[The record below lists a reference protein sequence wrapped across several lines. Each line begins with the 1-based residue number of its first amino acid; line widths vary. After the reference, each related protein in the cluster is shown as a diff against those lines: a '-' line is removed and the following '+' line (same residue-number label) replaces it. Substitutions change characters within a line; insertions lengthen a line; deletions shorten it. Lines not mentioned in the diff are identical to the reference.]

1 MLICLWI
8 LLASETCGQIT
19 FTKTNENEIFDVAF
33 GKFIS
38 EADHSNNDPS
48 TSKFGMVRNKP
59 HDSMSNYLKKSDD
72 INNQDI
78 FGKQSFENDMMSIS
92 SSKRIPEKLSPS
104 VLDRSLMII
113 GEKATDEI
121 LKEFREDGT
130 MHSVTT
136 EINGNL
142 QEPTSQMNEFLHSV
156 ADEDTVEKLVQDS
169 NFIHTKEN
177 WNLSQPHTENSLD
190 FLTVNTPISN
200 LKMVTETDDSS
211 LNIMDYTAGN
221 ISNSPITWSNPQI
234 FIEPIHIANFHSGD
248 QILSVEA
255 HDRFNSSI
263 EFICMLPEV
272 VFCVT
277 DLLSNDSY
285 RLRIVYTSTKN
296 ITNFNLPLTI
306 RTRSH
311 GRDSYTN
318 WNASIHFVTDH
329 LNPENE
335 IRAEISRMSTEQII
349 GHQVE
354 ARNDK
359 KFPVEPNFIALEEQS
374 LSILNESSINQSEEA
389 TRKPKAPVFI
399 FMPHFERNNYEIY
412 VPEGKSKD
420 SMIVA
425 VVYFLTH
432 TDSVETKFSIQ
443 SEPLQW
449 FYLGEMEKETNVN
462 RLIIAI
468 KVMLHDGA
476 DVDFRKTNNGQYKFQ
491 IKASQGNFETSTNL
505 NVEVLTFATKGTSYS
520 SDLTTI
526 SSSTETS
533 LKEFTITKLSTDSEH
548 YTVTGSEDIFENAPG
563 ITTET
568 ISNLKQVD
576 IDTSTA
582 HGSWNIKK
590 MQIEPTK
597 GSSESTGETAVEK
610 LSNIQE
616 IETLL
621 GPEFSRATVSRSWH
635 ATATLSLFPE
645 ESPMRAN
652 FVENFQSTIHDIETT
667 TNSAESETEKRSKGS
682 FFLKVN
688 EITKHQLES
697 VTKPIPSSFR
707 ESFEQLPETVSE
719 KQNMDGFESLLDSEI
734 TLPENSQKVGSTNSD
749 SDNLDDNQYISVSS
763 EEETSVSTKFYKN
776 ALTTEIDDSTKN
788 NESDESNNNFF
799 SSSQE
804 QLPVDNKSKMT
815 AVSSIQNSNN
825 LFSNSAI
832 EDGKTLQENFDAS
845 FMSLTTTPAV
855 DDSADN
861 VDNMHW
867 SKHFQENFKKSA
879 PNFKTNEDDFIIHK
893 LSTNNGDISTFLVD
907 NDNTSYGNINT
918 DNEDKRHTSANIN
931 SFTGKEHT
939 DNSITISD
947 NIDTTVTSS
956 NAIKT
961 VNGEHRN
968 NSISSQQTSISLTDK
983 VHMNLDYEANESW
996 NQNDKENFE
1005 INKMQRTQ
1013 LTNSDK
1019 TTAAVVLLPETIR
1032 TGTEAKG
1039 EWPEEGDSLENGFG
1053 ISEMELKETMI
1064 DMKLRTSEG
1073 DKYILPYEFRDSDI
1087 LSDLDIIITA
1097 SNMDPNDVIM
1107 VSVNSSALEVIPHRM
1122 QPGKTVFLAIRDAEK
1137 LDRDLLDGP
1146 VVVKVTASQRTRP
1159 SVTSSKVINLMRDES
1174 LSNEAP
1180 AFLFPEYDFHIS
1192 EGSITGQKVGQ
1203 MEVEF
1208 MDHREHPITYQ
1219 LIGPGSELFAIN
1231 SGTVS
1236 VSCPSVMPCLDR
1248 EQTTAYHLLAIATD
1262 LNGLNSVPAIV
1273 RIHIDDQNDNGP
1285 ILETLQNDITVSNG
1299 RLTKPFVVKVK
1310 DNDAAPYNINE
1321 ISIDGPASAFISL
1334 EKVRDDIYYGR
1345 LWSLPAAGT
1354 YQLNIIACDPNGDI
1368 PEQKITVNAQVLNTV
1383 TKAHFKRAKY
1393 ERTINTEKLF
1403 KGNPILQLELE
1414 NAPLDALRFILLR
1427 DDPGWLSVDEYT
1439 GNVIVGDVP
1448 RTGIVSGK
1456 YSSSI
1461 AAVNR
1466 TDGRL
1471 ITESILVL
1479 TVISDSHVKKLFTKK
1494 LLVHTL
1500 RKDPAAT
1507 RQTVQILPEYN
1518 KASIA
1523 IVRDSISAV
1532 DEQLRHIH
1540 IDKNAISNSHGMIIM
1555 DMKRLLQIRMLQFN
1569 LSSKEDA
1576 NDFAKVMLFLSSEP
1590 VEMEHERKRQ
1600 AQPRFGYPWRND
1612 MNIIPI
1618 KLVENSPEGYTI
1630 ISLPAYNP
1638 MNGAK
1643 IMDLRLSGEM
1653 TRHFTVDGRS
1663 GDVHVIKPFDFEA
1676 MEPESH
1682 IFDLLL
1688 IAGEEP
1694 YDTVA
1699 ILRIEI
1705 IDVDDNP
1712 PKITKFGDYNF
1723 ENLTILENSWP
1734 GTVLFEVQISDPDYL
1749 YGKTGVFN
1757 YALSGK
1763 GSANFQV
1770 KKINDTVAVIVSP
1783 AADLD
1788 REKIE
1793 EMVILLKVT
1802 DSGGNSDSVVAMITI
1817 MDVNDNAPIFLHS
1830 EYKVEAVENWPE
1842 AMVLTYVHAEDKDKG
1857 LNADIRYSLSPRN
1870 NQYFEIDSISGLIR
1884 AKKALIGLARA
1895 HSYDFSVVASDQG
1908 MPPLSA
1914 TAAVS
1919 IHVLESTSLSHA
1931 GDSKGIHIVSPSVH
1945 FTLQLEENIPAN
1957 DRVYAVQAKTG
1968 GFNELFGREIKYS
1981 IMPVDNVTD
1990 GGWFTIDTISG
2001 DLFTL
2006 QELDHELQPAI
2017 TVSLF

>member
-1 MLICLWI
+1 MLIWLWI
-8 LLASETCGQIT
+8 LLASETCGQIS
-19 FTKTNENEIFDVAF
+19 FTKMNENEIFDVAF

-38 EADHSNNDPS
+38 GADLPNNDPS
-48 TSKFGMVRNKP
+48 TSKFGMIRDKP
-59 HDSMSNYLKKSDD
+59 DDSMFDYLKKSDD
-72 INNQDI
+72 INNHNI
-78 FGKQSFENDMMSIS
+78 FGKQSFENDMMSIPS
-92 SSKRIPEKLSPS
+92 SERMLEKLSPS
-104 VLDRSLMII
+104 VLDGSLMI
-113 GEKATDEI
+113 
-121 LKEFREDGT
+121 
-130 MHSVTT
+130 
-136 EINGNL
+136 
-142 QEPTSQMNEFLHSV
+142 V
-156 ADEDTVEKLVQDS
+156 ADEDTAEKLVQDS
-169 NFIHTKEN
+169 NFIHAKEN
-177 WNLSQPHTENSLD
+177 WNLSQSHMKNSLD

-200 LKMVTETDDSS
+200 LKMATGTDDST
-211 LNIMDYTAGN
+211 LNIMDYTAGS
-221 ISNSPITWSNPQI
+221 IPNSPITWSNPQI
-234 FIEPIHIANFHSGD
+234 FIEPVHIEKFHS
-248 QILSVEA
+248 A
-255 HDRFNSSI
+255 HDTFNSSI

-311 GRDSYTN
+311 GRDSYTS
-318 WNASIHFVTDH
+318 WNASIHFITDH
-329 LNPENE
+329 LNPENK
-335 IRAEISRMSTEQII
+335 IRAEISSMTTEQTV
-349 GHQVE
+349 GHEVE
-354 ARNDK
+354 TRNDK
-359 KFPVEPNFIALEEQS
+359 EFPVQPNFIALEEQS
-374 LSILNESSINQSEEA
+374 VSILNKSSINQSEQA
-389 TRKPKAPVFI
+389 TKKPKAPVFI
-399 FMPHFERNNYEIY
+399 FMPHFEHNNYEIY
-412 VPEGKSKD
+412 VPEGKNKD

-432 TDSVETKFSIQ
+432 TDSIETKFSIQ

-449 FYLGEMEKETNVN
+449 FYLGEMETETNAN

-468 KVMLHDGA
+468 KLMLHDGA

-491 IKASQGNFETSTNL
+491 IKASQGKFETSTDI
-505 NVEVLTFATKGTSYS
+505 NVEVLTFATKRASYS
-520 SDLTTI
+520 SELTTI

-533 LKEFTITKLSTDSEH
+533 FMEEFTIPKLSTDSEH
-548 YTVTGSEDIFENAPG
+548 YTVTGSEDISEIGPG
-563 ITTET
+563 ITTVT
-568 ISNLKQVD
+568 IPNLKQVD

-582 HGSWNIKK
+582 RGSWNIKK
-590 MQIEPTK
+590 MQTEPTK
-597 GSSESTGETAVEK
+597 GSSESTGETAIEK
-610 LSNIQE
+610 LSNVQE
-616 IETLL
+616 IEATESVL
-621 GPEFSRATVSRSWH
+621 GPEFPRVTASRSWQ
-635 ATATLSLFPE
+635 AIATLSLFPE
-645 ESPMRAN
+645 ESSMREN
-652 FVENFQSTIHDIETT
+652 FVENFQSTIHDTETT
-667 TNSAESETEKRSKGS
+667 TNAAESETEKRSKGF

-697 VTKPIPSSFR
+697 VTKAVPSSFR
-707 ESFEQLPETVSE
+707 ESEFKQLSETVPE
-719 KQNMDGFESLLDSEI
+719 NWTDFPNKEILNKKQNMDGFEPLQDSEI
-734 TLPENSQKVGSTNSD
+734 ISVTLPENFQKVGSTNSD
-749 SDNLDDNQYISVSS
+749 IDNLDDTHYISVSS
-763 EEETSVSTKFYKN
+763 EEGTSVSTKFYKN
-776 ALTTEIDDSTKN
+776 ALTIEIDESTKN
-788 NESDESNNNFF
+788 NENNNNFS

-804 QLPVDNKSKMT
+804 QLPVDNNKLKMT
-815 AVSSIQNSNN
+815 AASSIQNSNN
-825 LFSNSAI
+825 LFANSPV
-832 EDGKTLQENFDAS
+832 EDGKSLQEEFGAS

-855 DDSADN
+855 DDS
-861 VDNMHW
+861 
-867 SKHFQENFKKSA
+867 
-879 PNFKTNEDDFIIHK
+879 
-893 LSTNNGDISTFLVD
+893 G
-907 NDNTSYGNINT
+907 DNTIDVERGSN
-918 DNEDKRHTSANIN
+918 
-931 SFTGKEHT
+931 
-939 DNSITISD
+939 TIS
-947 NIDTTVTSS
+947 
-956 NAIKT
+956 
-961 VNGEHRN
+961 R
-968 NSISSQQTSISLTDK
+968 QQMSISLTDK
-983 VHMNLDYEANESW
+983 LHMNLDYETNESW
-996 NQNDKENFE
+996 NQNDNENFE
-1005 INKMQRTQ
+1005 INKLQQTQ

-1019 TTAAVVLLPETIR
+1019 STIAVVLHPETIR
-1032 TGTEAKG
+1032 TETEAKE
-1039 EWPEEGDSLENGFG
+1039 EWPEEDDSLENGFR

-1064 DMKLRTSEG
+1064 DMKLKTSEG

-1159 SVTSSKVINLMRDES
+1159 SVTSSKVISIMRDEN

-1219 LIGPGSELFAIN
+1219 LIGPG
-1231 SGTVS
+1231 
-1236 VSCPSVMPCLDR
+1236 
-1248 EQTTAYHLLAIATD
+1248 
-1262 LNGLNSVPAIV
+1262 NGLNSIPAIV
-1273 RIHIDDQNDNGP
+1273 RIHIDDRNDNGP

-1354 YQLNIIACDPNGDI
+1354 YQLNITARDPDGNI

-1403 KGNPILQLELE
+1403 KGNPILQPELE
-1414 NAPLDALRFILLR
+1414 NAPLDTLRFILLR

-1461 AAVNR
+1461 AALNR

-1471 ITESILVL
+1471 ITESVLVL

-1494 LLVHTL
+1494 LLVETL
-1500 RKDPAAT
+1500 RKDPTAS
-1507 RQTVQILPEYN
+1507 RQTIQILPEYN

-1532 DEQLRHIH
+1532 DEQLHHIH

-1555 DMKRLLQIRMLQFN
+1555 DMKRLQQIRMLQFN

-1576 NDFAKVMLFLSSEP
+1576 NDSAKVMLFLSSEP

-1643 IMDLRLSGEM
+1643 VMDLRLSGEM
-1653 TRHFTVDGRS
+1653 TQHFTVDGRS

-1676 MEPESH
+1676 MESESH

-1712 PKITKFGDYNF
+1712 PKIAKFGDYNF
-1723 ENLTILENSWP
+1723 ENLTISENSRP

-1763 GSANFQV
+1763 GAANFQV
-1770 KKINDTVAVIVSP
+1770 KKVNDTVAVIVSP

-1802 DSGGNSDSVVAMITI
+1802 DSGGNSDSIVAMITI
-1817 MDVNDNAPIFLHS
+1817 MDVNDNVPIFLHN

-1857 LNADIRYSLSPRN
+1857 LNADIH
-1870 NQYFEIDSISGLIR
+1870 FEIDSISGLIR

-1919 IHVLESTSLSHA
+1919 IHVLESTSLSHT
-1931 GDSKGIHIVSPSVH
+1931 GDNKGIHIVSPSVH
-1945 FTLQLEENIPAN
+1945 FTLQLDENIPAN
-1957 DRVYAVQAKTG
+1957 DRVYVVQAKIG

-1990 GGWFTIDTISG
+1990 AGWFTIDTISG

-2017 TVSLF
+2017 TMFGDGQKR